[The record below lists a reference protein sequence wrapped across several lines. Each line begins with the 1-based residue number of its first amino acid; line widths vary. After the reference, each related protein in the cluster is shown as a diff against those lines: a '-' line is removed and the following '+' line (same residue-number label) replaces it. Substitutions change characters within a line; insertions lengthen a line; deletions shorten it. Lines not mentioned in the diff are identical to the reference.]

1 MGIEPT
7 RPAWKAGILPL
18 NYTRT
23 LDCQLEYITIS
34 AIGCQEF
41 LLLSRQYFILGK
53 IRPPRLEG
61 PALGQTGDM
70 KWIWCFYLYS
80 VLGFLLEL
88 VYARATGAR
97 KRDRK
102 CHFFLPVCPVYGLGA
117 TAIALLPAA
126 IAHRPLLLFPAAAVL
141 ATGAEYAAA
150 LFYEKV
156 WHVSFWDYHTL
167 PGNVQGRIC
176 LPFSLIWGAL
186 GLGLRYFVQP
196 LMDRFITWLPEVLL
210 LPITLLFTADFL
222 FTGLVLRRRGSTEA
236 LRWYRR

>member
-1 MGIEPT
+1 
-7 RPAWKAGILPL
+7 
-18 NYTRT
+18 
-23 LDCQLEYITIS
+23 
-34 AIGCQEF
+34 
-41 LLLSRQYFILGK
+41 
-53 IRPPRLEG
+53 
-61 PALGQTGDM
+61 M

-176 LPFSLIWGAL
+176 LPFSLAWGLLTAAGLPPVQAVLAPAL
-186 GLGLRYFVQP
+186 AAVPPPVTYAA
-196 LMDRFITWLPEVLL
+196 LL
-210 LPITLLFTADFL
+210 VFTADAVTSL
-222 FTGLVLRRRGSTEA
+222 RLLRQARDPAVLSLWGLLA
-236 LRWYRR
+236 A